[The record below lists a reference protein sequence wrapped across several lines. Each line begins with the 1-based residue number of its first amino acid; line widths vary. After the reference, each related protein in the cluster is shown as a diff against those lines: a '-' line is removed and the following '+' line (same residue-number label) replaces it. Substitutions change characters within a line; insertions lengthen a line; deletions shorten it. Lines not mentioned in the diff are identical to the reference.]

1 MWLERISGGGVD
13 LVDLATAKAHLRIL
27 SDETDA
33 EVQAAISAASIHL
46 DVDADG
52 FGGLGFPLVAQQWS
66 SKAAGFVPSV
76 LRLPFARVTAVTE
89 IRYIA
94 PDGTPGVVPATDYL
108 LTRRGRDAVVT
119 LLPGK
124 TWPNLIDRPDA
135 VDLRFTAGF
144 ADVAS
149 VPDDIVE
156 AAKQMVSFY
165 FHNRGADATDGV
177 SEEVARCV
185 DRLTMRYRRFAA

>member
-13 LVDLATAKAHLRIL
+13 LVDLAAAKAHLRIL

-66 SKAAGFVPSV
+66 SKSAGFVPSV

-89 IRYIA
+89 IRYTA

-124 TWPNLIDRPDA
+124 AWPNLIDRPDA

-144 ADVAS
+144 SDVAS

>member
-13 LVDLATAKAHLRIL
+13 LVDLPAAKAHLRIL

-66 SKAAGFVPSV
+66 SKSAGFVPSV

-89 IRYIA
+89 IRYTA

-124 TWPNLIDRPDA
+124 AWPNLIDRPDA

-165 FHNRGADATDGV
+165 FHNRGADATDGA

>member
-1 MWLERISGGGVD
+1 MWLERVSGGSVD
-13 LVDLATAKAHLRIL
+13 LVDFAAAKEHLRIL

-33 EVQAAISAASIHL
+33 EVQAAISSASFYL

-52 FGGLGFPLVAQQWS
+52 FGGLGFPLVAQEWS
-66 SKAAGFVPSV
+66 SKAAGFEPSV

-89 IRYIA
+89 IRYTA
-94 PDGTPGVVPATDYL
+94 PDGTPGVVSAADYL

-124 TWPNLIDRPDA
+124 SWPNLIDRPDA
-135 VDLRFTAGF
+135 VDLRFMAGF

-177 SEEVARCV
+177 SEEIGRCV
-185 DRLTMRYRRFAA
+185 DRLTVRYRRFAA

>member
-13 LVDLATAKAHLRIL
+13 LVDLDTAKAHLRIL

-33 EVQAAISAASIHL
+33 EVQSAITAASIHL

-66 SKAAGFVPSV
+66 SKSAGFVPSV
-76 LRLPFARVTAVTE
+76 LCLPFARVTAVDE
-89 IRYIA
+89 IRYTA
-94 PDGTPGVVPATDYL
+94 SDGSSVVVPATDYL
-108 LTRRGRDAVVT
+108 LTRLGRVAVVT

-124 TWPNLIDRPDA
+124 AWPSLIDRPDA

-144 ADVAS
+144 DDVAS

>member
-13 LVDLATAKAHLRIL
+13 LVDLAAAKAHLRIL

-66 SKAAGFVPSV
+66 SKSAGFVPSV

-89 IRYIA
+89 IRYTA

-124 TWPNLIDRPDA
+124 AWPNLIDRPDA

-144 ADVAS
+144 VDVAS